1 MKIKKEDKNKERNVL
16 KGSVIAIIIFDII
29 ALFNL
34 ALQIYLKDITYS
46 SYIVL
51 IFSNIIVF
59 VTYKISKKS

>member
-51 IFSNIIVF
+51 LFSNIIVF